1 MALRLII
8 LSLPLRKV
16 SKKQMSDALAQISK
30 AGVAVCL
37 DDLSRDRL
45 KSGSLAKLIK
55 EDSVVGVTTNPSIFA
70 SAISKSD
77 LYRSDILQNKDK
89 SIEEIITKITTDDV
103 REACDLFSN
112 TFKETNEIDG
122 RVSLEVDPRFA
133 LDAAATIKQG
143 KELWDIVDR
152 RNLLIKV
159 PGTIQGLPAVTEL
172 IAQGISVNITL
183 IFSIDRYKKVLDA
196 FASGLEKRVE
206 KSQDISNV
214 HSVAS
219 FFISRIDVEVDTQL
233 GNQPDLKG
241 LAAIANAIMAYEA
254 YLEFEKSD
262 RWQKLLA
269 QGGRLQRPLWASTGV
284 KDPSYDKARYVMS
297 LVAPNVINTMPE
309 ATLNAVKTS
318 GKFAGNTIS
327 PNIKNAK
334 VNLAKIALAGVDLS
348 KVAEALE
355 IDGIAKFESA
365 WLDLMSSVKSVIS
378 GS

>member
-1 MALRLII
+1 
-8 LSLPLRKV
+8 
-16 SKKQMSDALAQISK
+16 MSDALAQISK

-55 EDSVVGVTTNPSIFA
+55 EDSVVGVTTNPIIFA

-112 TFKETNEIDG
+112 TFKESNEIDG

-133 LDAAATIKQG
+133 LDPAATIKQG
-143 KELWDIVDR
+143 KELWNIVDR

-159 PGTIQGLPAVTEL
+159 PGTIEGLPAVTEL

-196 FASGLEKRVE
+196 FASGLEMRVE

-254 YLEFEKSD
+254 YLEFDYTKTPKQYDTIVNKYGKHFDVFEQIKKLMIQEKLSYTTFKNLVFRNATIDNEKSREMARARALVFFKGNFNTYID
-262 RWQKLLA
+262 RFTYIPSLNVESYFSINSK
-269 QGGRLQRPLWASTGV
+269 PLMGIHGHTEKFTIDELYPEFSQDI
-284 KDPSYDKARYVMS
+284 KKYVHHYY
-297 LVAPNVINTMPE
+297 N
-309 ATLNAVKTS
+309 
-318 GKFAGNTIS
+318 
-327 PNIKNAK
+327 KNMYLTHK
-334 VNLAKIALAGVDLS
+334 MV
-348 KVAEALE
+348 
-355 IDGIAKFESA
+355 
-365 WLDLMSSVKSVIS
+365 
-378 GS
+378 

>member
-1 MALRLII
+1 
-8 LSLPLRKV
+8 
-16 SKKQMSDALAQISK
+16 MSDALAQISK

-55 EDSVVGVTTNPSIFA
+55 EDSVVGVTTNPIIFA

-77 LYRSDILQNKDK
+77 LYQSDILQNKDK

-112 TFKETNEIDG
+112 TFKESNEIDG

-196 FASGLEKRVE
+196 FASGLEMRVE

-284 KDPSYDKARYVMS
+284 KDPSYDKTRYVMS

-318 GKFAGNTIS
+318 GKFEGNTIS

-334 VNLAKIALAGVDLS
+334 INLAKIALAGVDLS
-348 KVAEALE
+348 KVTEALE

>member
-1 MALRLII
+1 
-8 LSLPLRKV
+8 
-16 SKKQMSDALAQISK
+16 MSDALAQISK

-103 REACDLFSN
+103 REACDLFSS

-219 FFISRIDVEVDTQL
+219 FFISRIDVEVIL
-233 GNQPDLKG
+233 N
-241 LAAIANAIMAYEA
+241 
-254 YLEFEKSD
+254 
-262 RWQKLLA
+262 
-269 QGGRLQRPLWASTGV
+269 WATN
-284 KDPSYDKARYVMS
+284 R
-297 LVAPNVINTMPE
+297 I
-309 ATLNAVKTS
+309 
-318 GKFAGNTIS
+318 
-327 PNIKNAK
+327 
-334 VNLAKIALAGVDLS
+334 
-348 KVAEALE
+348 
-355 IDGIAKFESA
+355 
-365 WLDLMSSVKSVIS
+365 
-378 GS
+378 